1 MRNRIKTMILVCMTI
16 LLAASAA
23 GCNFLNAE
31 PQAAEDEIML
41 KIQLDLKEDIGLLI
55 IHHDVDGHEGGGG
68 ISNADKSMIRHD
80 ETLYWT
86 FGKEFYEGSAE
97 TVNMTLEFAIV
108 KEYCDPN
115 YDNIYPE
122 EYVIPMESISF
133 SAGFGES
140 CLITITGGNESG
152 YEAALDNPS

>member
-55 IHHDVDGHEGGGG
+55 IRESNTIIAERNRIAIQVSG
-68 ISNADKSMIRHD
+68 IFRQENASPIFFIK
-80 ETLYWT
+80 T
-86 FGKEFYEGSAE
+86 G
-97 TVNMTLEFAIV
+97 VNTGF
-108 KEYCDPN
+108 N
-115 YDNIYPE
+115 DNI
-122 EYVIPMESISF
+122 VQDK
-133 SAGFGES
+133 
-140 CLITITGGNESG
+140 T
-152 YEAALDNPS
+152 ALGIFDHPGKRAYRSQGHK